1 MAFSPQQLISRLPE
15 GQWTCLLGF
24 SGGLDSHVLLHS
36 LCQLRDSGNTR
47 ISLKAIHVHHGLSPD
62 ADLWAEHCRAVCAA
76 YDVPLEVC
84 KVSVENSGQGLENAA
99 RNARLG
105 VFQENLGVD
114 EYFLTAHH
122 LDDQMETM
130 LFRMMRGTGLR
141 GLSGISPHRPLGK
154 GKLLRPLL
162 DVDRAELK
170 HYAEQQGLDWIED
183 ESNALEDFDR
193 NYLRQKVMP
202 LLHSRWPG
210 YRKNWQRL
218 AQLAGEGQILQRE
231 LGMQDLVK
239 VQNGIHRLDIACLLE
254 FSPLRQRNIVR
265 QWFLSLE
272 ENHGIPAPDYY
283 VVERLFDELI
293 PAAEDGAPMLT
304 WEKAGRRVEVRRYA
318 SRIYLVLP
326 EQIST
331 DADKLSWDTSAP
343 LTLPG
348 HLGNLSLIESNE
360 DGIALIPG
368 ETLEVG
374 FKQGGETVKPAG
386 RKTRPMKKVLP
397 DYGVPPWLREKTP
410 FIFRQGEL
418 LAVADLFVCD
428 QHQHKFCPGND
439 KKMFK
444 LQWLRSDLHC
454 GY

>member
-1 MAFSPQQLISRLPE
+1 MAFSPQQLISLLPE
-15 GQWTCLLGF
+15 GESSCLLGF

-36 LCQLRDSGNTR
+36 LCLLRDSADTR
-47 ISLKAIHVHHGLSPD
+47 ISLKAIHIHHGLSPN
-62 ADLWAEHCRAVCAA
+62 ADLWADHCRGVCAA
-76 YDVPLEVC
+76 YKVPLEVC

-105 VFQENLGVD
+105 IFQEKLKAG
-114 EYFLTAHH
+114 EYLLTGHH

-141 GLSGISPHRPLGK
+141 GLSGISLERPLGK

-162 DVDRAELK
+162 GVDRTELK
-170 HYAEQQGLDWIED
+170 LYAEQQGLEWIED
-183 ESNALEDFDR
+183 ESNAFEDFDR

-202 LLHSRWPG
+202 LLSSRWPG

-218 AQLAGEGQILQRE
+218 AQLAEEGQFLQRE

-239 VQNGIHRLDIACLLE
+239 VQSGIHRLDIACLLK
-254 FSPLRQRNIVR
+254 FSPVRQRNIVR

-272 ENHGIPAPDYY
+272 ESDAIPAPDYY
-283 VVERLFDELI
+283 VVERLFEELI
-293 PAAEDGAPMLT
+293 PAATDASPMLT
-304 WEKAGRRVEVRRYA
+304 WEKAGLKVEVRRYA

-326 EQIST
+326 EQISAS
-331 DADKLSWDTSAP
+331 ADKLSWDTSTP
-343 LTLPG
+343 LQLPG
-348 HLGNLSLIESNE
+348 HLGNLSLIESSE

-386 RKTRPMKKVLP
+386 RKTRPMKKILP

-410 FIFRQGEL
+410 FIFRKGEL

-428 QHQHKFCPGND
+428 QHQVKFCPDND